1 MRSEVYSL
9 NPRGREYLDEFRR
22 TWSFT
27 ERLEQLRERGE
38 QTWPQGRASRSSA
51 TADTWRRSPGRSRT
65 SGAIGH
71 ARRASS
77 GFPTTSHTATDALRR
92 YLRFLG
98 PPDKADSLLSTLED
112 LAALFEQSATNGTPD
127 PRSRRAG
134 PVEFT
139 EAFLTNHPQ
148 GQEHHRSRH
157 KRQVVTKQRTDI

>member
-1 MRSEVYSL
+1 MAVGPSEPERRYCRYPETVAG
-9 NPRGREYLDEFRR
+9 PIEDKRCDRPCKAREQ
-22 TWSFT
+22 
-27 ERLEQLRERGE
+27 RL
-38 QTWPQGRASRSSA
+38 
-51 TADTWRRSPGRSRT
+51 
-65 SGAIGH
+65 
-71 ARRASS
+71 
-77 GFPTTSHTATDALRR
+77 PTTSHTTTDALQR

-112 LAALFEQSATNGTPD
+112 LAALFERSAVDGTPD